1 MNIKVL
7 ENKILKSIDQEIE
20 IAGSVGV
27 NNNDY
32 YDPNI
37 ELQELKDF
45 IQKLFNDFKKGE
57 L

>member
-27 NNNDY
+27 NNNE
-32 YDPNI
+32 I
-37 ELQELKDF
+37 
-45 IQKLFNDFKKGE
+45 
-57 L
+57 